1 MKKLN
6 ETIYNKLLL
15 QAEEAN
21 DQGLKKL
28 ANALYE
34 SLADDATKDDEDSS
48 LKELKT
54 EVYNDLWKIATK
66 IAGYYGSESLDA
78 KKLDPEINY
87 ASDKLFSLFKDSLNI
102 ESTFGLNEPEVMGEN
117 K

>member
-21 DQGLKKL
+21 DQGLTKL
-28 ANALYE
+28 ANALFE
-34 SLADDATKDDEDSS
+34 SLAEDAVKENGDSS
-48 LKELKT
+48 LKELK
-54 EVYNDLWKIATK
+54 EEIYGDLWKIATK
-66 IAGYYGSESLDA
+66 IAAYYGTESLDTM
-78 KKLDPEINY
+78 KLDTEINY
-87 ASDKLFSLFKDSLNI
+87 TSDKLFSLIKNVLDI
-102 ESTFGLNEPEVMGEN
+102 ESTFGPNEPEVIGEN